1 MQVITPGRGINNR
14 VEVIKQQKSALR
26 TILRSSPYIDITWC
40 TDKEQGVKR
49 PALVDTGA
57 DWSLIDET
65 LLNQEERQLL
75 TSDSTG
81 LEGQGVSG
89 EKIPILGE
97 VWRDFKIEEMTV
109 TDQRF
114 VVVQG
119 MTSDIILGA
128 DFWGRVSPIQ
138 LDFSSQKLSICGG
151 TVVTKIHGGQQASPD
166 EGTKL
171 VKVTSR
177 YCIPPQSE
185 MMVNV
190 KAKGMQEGHAY
201 LFNPTRTAD
210 DNVGSPFAV
219 VGSKDGSGNF
229 QMKVTNLGGEKIV
242 ISEGK
247 ELGTLE
253 GDVEAVV
260 AKLGR
265 VENTHRSKMEIL
277 DKVTI
282 GNDLSRRQQDQIA
295 TLVGEFE
302 SVFYHGGPLPLV
314 DIGVKHAIRGH
325 ETVAPIAC
333 RPRRLDPQSEKEVR
347 EEVDKL
353 LEMGVIRP
361 SNSPWAAP
369 VVCARRADG
378 NLRLALDYR
387 KVNEVTHPATL
398 HPIPL
403 IEDLL
408 DRLSA
413 AEFFSVLDAKAGYHQ
428 MPLREEDSEVSA
440 FVVPWAQY
448 EWAGRTPFG
457 LKGAGYS
464 FQRMMA
470 MLLGSSN
477 FVEALCYLDDIL
489 IWGETWEIHL
499 ERLRTVLSKVQAA
512 GLALSPEKCKFGVSE
527 VMYLGSVIRKGMISI
542 SDQRVKDLL
551 DLPSPTTVKE
561 LRRVL
566 GAFGFVQR
574 WLPGIAEVTK
584 PLNNGVKGKPH
595 SKLVWTVD
603 MEKAF
608 VKLKE
613 LVAKATALRIPDPL
627 AEFTLI
633 SDCSDVGAGAV
644 LTQEEDECL
653 VPVAF
658 FHHTL
663 SPAEQRYNTT
673 DKELLAAVLA
683 IRKFR
688 VYLTKGFNLVT
699 DHQAV
704 KWLNRLDVNDEK
716 GRRGRWLETMEQYEI
731 KLTHKPGRSAE
742 MSMADYLSRIIQDGG
757 KEVLKGEKT
766 PLEIRRSA
774 KVAIN
779 SFKGDSSVTE
789 ILPECSME
797 EIKTQQGK
805 DDKMGEIIRS
815 FREARNTGGEIEVDE
830 KLVAAVV
837 DPKAF
842 ERLYLDARE
851 ILMVK
856 FNGGRR
862 SSNSAFGVKKRD
874 RIVLPKT
881 MRQTAL
887 EACHNKGLGGHMGR
901 DRTWQRVRNSF
912 YWKDMRKDVEG
923 FVKGCEAC
931 ACNKH
936 STHPNVAPWQETD
949 LPSGPLQHVQFD
961 YLGPFQAAQTH
972 PFRWVLQVQD
982 VLSRYLQ
989 FFPCKNDTADT
1000 AAEMLMNH
1008 WICYFGTPK
1017 KANSD
1022 RGTHFVAETFKAL
1035 CKTVGIEHR
1044 LGAPKH
1050 PESQG
1055 QCERQNQ
1062 LLAQVRCM
1070 CDNDVEKWPEA
1081 IYRVAFAHNVSQN
1094 KTTGIPPLQMLLGQE
1109 PQTPEIAWLR
1119 DEFSAK
1125 EEEKGD
1131 EESFA
1136 EKILRRKEEAIAD
1149 MIRHAREKTKQGQLL
1164 QMEAQKTRGEQ
1175 YAVGDLVRMKLD
1187 SYEVKKKGKKMAR
1200 KYSGKYKVIKI
1211 LTGGWTYLLEPC
1223 GWKGRVKTRHFNSLK
1238 DAERRSLGNDNS
1250 CSDEEDPQDAVTE
1263 TQTNNKERRIQ
1274 TGKHKSSPAKG
1285 MKTPKVKEEKSS
1297 FGYPDTTKTGRP
1309 KRDTRPPAR
1318 LQVGLESEKRYLDSH
1333 QLKTKKDKN
1342 KEVSSGSEEQ
1352 ARDESDVERSESE
1365 ESEWCSG
1372 VSTGSAQ
1379 A

>member
-1 MQVITPGRGINNR
+1 MHVITPEQGMKNR
-14 VEVIKQQKSALR
+14 VGALKRQKSALR
-26 TILRSSPYIDITWC
+26 AILCSSPYIDIAWDTN
-40 TDKEQGVKR
+40 KEEKC
-49 PALVDTGA
+49 PALIDTGA

-65 LLNQEERQLL
+65 LLDENEKQLL
-75 TSDSTG
+75 ANDSAG

-97 VWRDFKIEEMTV
+97 VWRDFKVGGMTV
-109 TDQRF
+109 TSQRF

-138 LDFSSQKLSICGG
+138 LDFSAQKLSICGG
-151 TVVTKIHGGQQASPD
+151 TVVVNTHGGQQARLD
-166 EGTKL
+166 EGTKQ
-171 VKVTSR
+171 VKVTSK
-177 YCIPPQSE
+177 CSIPPQTE

-190 KAKGMQEGHAY
+190 KAKGMREGHAY
-201 LFNPTRTAD
+201 LFQPVRTED
-210 DNVGSPFAV
+210 DKVGSPFAV
-219 VGSKDGSGNF
+219 VGCKDELGDF
-229 QMKVTNLGGEKIV
+229 QMKITNLGKQDVV
-242 ISEGK
+242 INEGRV
-247 ELGTLE
+247 LGTLE
-253 GDVEAVV
+253 SDMEAVV

-265 VENTHRSKMEIL
+265 VEATDKPKADLLS
-277 DKVTI
+277 KVTI
-282 GNDLSRRQQDQIA
+282 GNDLSNCQQSQIA
-295 TLVGEFE
+295 QMLRDFE
-302 SVFYHGGPLPLV
+302 DVFYQGGPLPLV

-325 ETVAPIAC
+325 ETIAPIAC
-333 RPRRLDPQSEKEVR
+333 RPRRLDPQSEREVR

-378 NLRLALDYR
+378 SLRLALDYR

-408 DRLSA
+408 DRLSSA
-413 AEFFSVLDAKAGYHQ
+413 KFFSVLDAKAGYHQ

-448 EWAGRTPFG
+448 EWAERTPFG

-489 IWGETWEIHL
+489 IWGETWEIHI
-499 ERLRTVLSKVQAA
+499 ERLRVVLSKVQAA

-527 VMYLGSVIRKGMISI
+527 VAYLGSVIRNGMISI

-551 DLPSPTTVKE
+551 DLPSPTTVRE

-595 SKLVWTVD
+595 SKLTWTVD
-603 MEKAF
+603 MEEAF
-608 VKLKE
+608 VKLKK
-613 LVAKATALRIPDPL
+613 LVAEATSLRIPDHS

-644 LTQEEDECL
+644 LTQEEGGCL

-658 FHHTL
+658 YHHTL
-663 SPAEQRYNTT
+663 GPAEQRYNTT

-731 KLTHKPGRSAE
+731 NLIHKPGRGPE
-742 MSMADYLSRIIQDGG
+742 MSMADYLSRIIHDKG
-757 KEVLKGEKT
+757 KEVLRGNKI
-766 PLEIRRSA
+766 PLEIKRSSTNRA
-774 KVAIN
+774 MIA
-779 SFKGDSSVTE
+779 SFEGKSPADT
-789 ILPECSME
+789 ILSGISLE
-797 EIKTQQGK
+797 EIKIQQGK
-805 DDKMGEIIRS
+805 DSQIGEVKNAFLESRDSGGDVEMDKE
-815 FREARNTGGEIEVDE
+815 
-830 KLVAAVV
+830 LVKTVV

-851 ILMVK
+851 LLMVK

-862 SSNSAFGVKKRD
+862 SNDAAFGVKKRD
-874 RIVLPKT
+874 RIVLPPT
-881 MRQTAL
+881 MRQKAL
-887 EACHNKGLGGHMGR
+887 AICHSRGLGGHMGR

-912 YWKDMRKDVEG
+912 YWKDMKKDVEG
-923 FVKGCEAC
+923 FVKECEAC

-936 STHPNVAPWQETD
+936 STHPNVAPLQETD
-949 LPSGPLQHVQFD
+949 LPSGPLKHIQFD
-961 YLGPFQAAQTH
+961 YAGPFQAAQTH
-972 PFRWVLQVQD
+972 PFRYVLQVQD
-982 VLSRYLQ
+982 ILSRYLQ
-989 FFPCKNDTADT
+989 FFPCRDDTAKT

-1008 WICYFGTPK
+1008 WICYFGTPR

-1022 RGTHFVAETFKAL
+1022 RGTHFVSETFEAL

-1081 IYRVAFAHNVSQN
+1081 VYRVAFAHNVAQN
-1094 KTTGIPPLQMLLGQE
+1094 RTTGIPPLQMLLGQE

-1119 DEFSAK
+1119 DEASVK
-1125 EEEKGD
+1125 KD
-1131 EESFA
+1131 EEDERTFA
-1136 EKILRRKEEAIAD
+1136 ERILHKKEEAIAR
-1149 MIRHAREKTKQGQLL
+1149 MIKQARETTKQGQLKR
-1164 QMEAQKTRGEQ
+1164 MEAQKTRGKP
-1175 YAVGDLVRMKLD
+1175 YVVGDLVRIKLD
-1187 SYEVKKKGKKMAR
+1187 SYELKKKGKKMAR
-1200 KYSGKYKVIKI
+1200 KYSGKYKVTKI
-1211 LTGGWTYLLEPC
+1211 LKGGWTYLLEPC
-1223 GWKGRVKTRHFNSLK
+1223 GWKGRMKTRHFNSLK
-1238 DAERRSLGNDNS
+1238 DAERLTPTVNNSDSDMDGPPNTLSQTGNDREDKEGQS
-1250 CSDEEDPQDAVTE
+1250 SKDIPSPITEVKLPKKKETKCSGAV
-1263 TQTNNKERRIQ
+1263 
-1274 TGKHKSSPAKG
+1274 
-1285 MKTPKVKEEKSS
+1285 
-1297 FGYPDTTKTGRP
+1297 PDNMNTGRP
-1309 KRDTRPPAR
+1309 KRKTKPPTR
-1318 LQVGLESEKRYLDSH
+1318 LQVGLESEKRYLDSNEGG
-1333 QLKTKKDKN
+1333 N
-1342 KEVSSGSEEQ
+1342 KSIDSGEESSGSEEQ
-1352 ARDESDVERSESE
+1352 ASDESEGQRSDSE
-1365 ESEWCSG
+1365 DSEWYSG
-1372 VSTGSAQ
+1372 ISTGSPQ